1 MNEPSNTQQSKSV
14 RQIASAA
21 SIVGAATLLS
31 RTLGFVRDMVFAWL
45 FGAGMVADAFFAAF
59 RIPST
64 LRELLGEGALSAAF
78 VPAFTRVVNRDGRAA
93 AWAMASK
100 VMGTL
105 VMVLILVTVA
115 GVLLAP
121 WIA

>member
-1 MNEPSNTQQSKSV
+1 MDDQSAPGHSKSV

-21 SIVGAATLLS
+21 GIMGAATFLS
-31 RTLGFVRDMVFAWL
+31 RTLGFVRDMAFAWL

-78 VPAFTRVVNRDGRAA
+78 VPAFTRTASRDGRAA

-105 VMVLILVTVA
+105 LVVLTLVTIV

-121 WIA
+121 